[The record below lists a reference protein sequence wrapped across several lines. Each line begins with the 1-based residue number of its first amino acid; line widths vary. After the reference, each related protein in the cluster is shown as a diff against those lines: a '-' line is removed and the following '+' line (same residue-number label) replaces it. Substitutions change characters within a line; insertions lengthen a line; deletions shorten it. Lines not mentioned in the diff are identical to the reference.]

1 MKKNAI
7 TLLAALCIAL
17 GGCGLT
23 EPPSET
29 SVTVDEALERMK
41 EQNRDAARRRGE
53 FAESELHEYAVG
65 YLTDLLTEIFPE
77 RDISRFEVLV
87 EYDVPS
93 DEMLAALNGDTDR
106 AFELLL
112 TANFKIGI
120 YHSEDEPELTED
132 DRDRIMEALSERRFT
147 ARLVFDEFY
156 TWNTLTDGEINI
168 EPIPAF

>member
-53 FAESELHEYAVG
+53 FL
-65 YLTDLLTEIFPE
+65 
-77 RDISRFEVLV
+77 
-87 EYDVPS
+87 
-93 DEMLAALNGDTDR
+93 
-106 AFELLL
+106 
-112 TANFKIGI
+112 
-120 YHSEDEPELTED
+120 
-132 DRDRIMEALSERRFT
+132 
-147 ARLVFDEFY
+147 
-156 TWNTLTDGEINI
+156 
-168 EPIPAF
+168 